1 MKRFVAITLIF
12 AMVFVFTACKNL
24 PAVVAGTQGKEYES
38 TEDKNSKDESAS
50 QSDTAAASQSDTA
63 AATQDET
70 SSAVTTAVSDDYLI
84 VDKDTIKTPAYNYEI
99 PKDFEIKSKG
109 TDPLLENKQ
118 GTVQLNIMDKTES
131 AADFDTYV
139 EKTYNSYK
147 TLGVVKDELKDI
159 TIADIEM
166 KRFGIEIPGDDGVTL
181 TTYTYAAQVSGR
193 TLMITVTAKNG
204 ELTEAD
210 RFDEYIADIDFARQ

>member
-1 MKRFVAITLIF
+1 MKRFIVITLIF
-12 AMVFVFTACKNL
+12 TMVFVLSACKNSST
-24 PAVVAGTQGKEYES
+24 VVVGADGKEYELV
-38 TEDKNSKDESAS
+38 EDKNGSNESAS
-50 QSDTAAASQSDTA
+50 QSCVVVAG
-63 AATQDET
+63 QDENGN
-70 SSAVTTAVSDDYLI
+70 AVTTVLSDDYLI
-84 VDKDTIKTPAYNYEI
+84 VDNDTIKTPAYNYEI

-131 AADFDTYV
+131 VSDFDAYV
-139 EKTYNSYK
+139 EKTYNSYQ
-147 TLGVVKDELKDI
+147 TLGVVKDELKDV

-166 KRFGIEIPGDDGVTL
+166 KRFGIEIQGDDGVTL
-181 TTYTYAAQVSGR
+181 TTYTYAVQVGGR

-210 RFDEYIADIDFARQ
+210 RFDEYVADIDFARQ